1 LLSGSISKS
10 EEIREY
16 MMDRKLILVAIVLLA
31 FTGSYLGK
39 KAIHESGDGISDVH
53 VGTDSQDHDRKQYRQ
68 IVSLAP
74 SITETLFALGLGD
87 RVAGVTCY
95 RNFPPEARTKANVGG
110 YYDPNYEAIVALHP
124 DLIILFPEHE
134 APRQHLSKLGLN
146 MLVVDHK
153 SISGIL
159 TSITAIGKTCGAD
172 KKAESIV
179 RDLQVRM
186 ERIRQKTD
194 GLPRLRIMISVGRNT
209 GSGTL
214 EDVYISGKDGFYD
227 KMITLAGGVNAY
239 AGDVAFPVVSR
250 ETIIRMNPEVIIDMI
265 PDIDKKGW
273 DKAMILKEW
282 NAVSQVDAV
291 SKGRVYVF
299 GKDYVVIPGPRF
311 ILILE
316 DMARVIHPEVD

>member
-1 LLSGSISKS
+1 
-10 EEIREY
+10 
-16 MMDRKLILVAIVLLA
+16 MMGRKFILVAIVFLA

-39 KAIHESGDGISDVH
+39 KAIHESRSGISDVY
-53 VGTDSQDHDRKQYRQ
+53 VKTDSQDHDRKQYRR

-95 RNFPPEARTKANVGG
+95 RNFPTEAHTKATVGG
-110 YYDPNYEAIVALHP
+110 YYDLNYEAIVALHP

-134 APRQHLSKLGLN
+134 ASKQHLSKLGFN

-153 SISGIL
+153 SIFGIL

-172 KKAESIV
+172 KKAGLIV

-186 ERIRQKTD
+186 DRIRLKTE
-194 GLPRLRIMISVGRNT
+194 GLPRPRIMISVGRNM
-209 GSGTL
+209 GSGTFK
-214 EDVYISGKDGFYD
+214 DVYISGRDGFYD
-227 KMITLAGGVNAY
+227 EMITLAGGVNAY
-239 AGDVAFPVVSR
+239 TGDVAFPVVSR

-265 PDIDKKGW
+265 PDIDEKGW
-273 DKAMILKEW
+273 DKEIILKEW

-291 SKGRVYVF
+291 RKGRVYVF
-299 GKDYVVIPGPRF
+299 GEDYVVIPGPRF

-316 DMARVIHPEVD
+316 EMARVIHPEVD